1 MQDRI
6 DDYLSFGGVKFI
18 WILNPRNSR
27 GYICTLDGM
36 REVKDAIPRTSN
48 PDVAVTI

>member
-6 DDYLSFGGVKFI
+6 DDYLSFGVKFI

-36 REVKDAIPRTSN
+36 REAEDGILRTSN